1 MKKKAKPRSSRV
13 YSEVQLTGIRHSNTI
28 HRLATI
34 ERLLQHYI
42 RIEWASYDPCGR
54 NRLLELDDHDALF
67 LTRTGKAYGQSAY
80 YHHSIRLFALAQR
93 KFKKKDAMEFT
104 SHDLRHLHGRRT
116 VTKIRKDAHRDAT
129 IESAQLERFRHVVE
143 WRSPET
149 IKTYITTMNKR
160 QAMKAVL
167 DDEGAQDQ
175 DAADA

>member
-13 YSEVQLTGIRHSNTI
+13 YPEIQLTGIRHSNTI

-34 ERLLQHYI
+34 ERLPQQYM
-42 RIEWASYDPCGR
+42 RIECASYDPRVR
-54 NRLLELDDHDALF
+54 NRLIELDDHDALF

-80 YHHSIRLFALAQR
+80 YHHSIRLFVLAQS
-93 KFKKKDAMEFT
+93 KFKKEEAMEFT

-116 VTKIRKDAHRDAT
+116 VTKIRKDAHSDAS
-129 IESAQLERFRHVVE
+129 IESAQLECFRHIIE

-167 DDEGAQDQ
+167 DDERA
-175 DAADA
+175 